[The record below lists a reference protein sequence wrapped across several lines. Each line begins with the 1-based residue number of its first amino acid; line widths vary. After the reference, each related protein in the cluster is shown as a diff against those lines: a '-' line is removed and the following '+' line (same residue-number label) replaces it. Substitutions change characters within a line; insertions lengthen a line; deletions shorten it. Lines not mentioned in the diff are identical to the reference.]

1 MAEIKKNV
9 SPGMQGQQG
18 QRSGEPQQPS
28 QQGRQQQAQAQER
41 GMQRAQPRSQGLVQ
55 GGRSGSPFGFMSRM
69 MEDMDRLFD
78 DFGFGRLMPSLSF
91 GEDLAGGGSFGS
103 GVPFYN
109 PEIEVFQRGDDLVVR
124 ADLPGMSDKDLN
136 VSLADDALTIEG
148 ERREESEKTEGGV
161 YHSERSY
168 GSFRRMIP
176 LPRGIDTSTCDAK
189 LDNGVLEITLKLP
202 QEKKQKVQIKSG
214 AQQAQGGVAQ
224 GQQQQVKPASS
235 QPQTGSVANGPA
247 SSQARH

>member
-9 SPGMQGQQG
+9 SPGTQGQEA
-18 QRSGEPQQPS
+18 QRSGET
-28 QQGRQQQAQAQER
+28 QQQSR
-41 GMQRAQPRSQGLVQ
+41 GIQRAQPRSQGMVKDA
-55 GGRSGSPFGFMSRM
+55 RSASPFGFMSRM
-69 MEDMDRLFD
+69 MEDMDRLFE
-78 DFGFGRLMPSLSF
+78 DFGFGRLVPSLPF
-91 GEDLAGGGSFGS
+91 GEDLGFGSFGS
-103 GVPFYN
+103 GVQIYN

-124 ADLPGMSDKDLN
+124 ADLPGMTEKDLN

-176 LPRGIDTSTCDAK
+176 LPRGVDMSTCDAK

-202 QEKKQKVQIKSG
+202 QERKQKVQIKSG

-224 GQQQQVKPASS
+224 GQQQQQQAKPASS
-235 QPQTGSVANGPA
+235 QPQTGSIANGPA